1 MPKLYIPSTI
11 KTQINLVPFCWA
23 DWAVRA
29 VLKMSSILFKYPTF
43 EDGLFIFSWAS
54 LYCAQLETIWCS
66 ESEKYCDSWIEEI
79 KESFKKG
86 CSIDLPVS
94 FCHPIV
100 HATEVLIFYR
110 SFNQLSEAG
119 TGGVQGGHCPSPIF
133 GRAVNPIPTWE
144 GRLSPPITTGTS
156 NVFHLPA

>member
-1 MPKLYIPSTI
+1 MPKLYTPSTI

-29 VLKMSSILFKYPTF
+29 VLKNSSILLKYPTF

-86 CSIDLPVS
+86 CSLELLVSLCLTVTLSYIQQKFWPSTDLS
-94 FCHPIV
+94 TNCRR
-100 HATEVLIFYR
+100 AL
-110 SFNQLSEAG
+110 QLRFQSYD
-119 TGGVQGGHCPSPIF
+119 VKNVKISVV
-133 GRAVNPIPTWE
+133 RAYDVVTRE
-144 GRLSPPITTGTS
+144 TR
-156 NVFHLPA
+156 

>member
-11 KTQINLVPFCWA
+11 KTLMNLVPFCWA

-29 VLKMSSILFKYPTF
+29 VLKNSSILLKYPTF
-43 EDGLFIFSWAS
+43 EGGLFIFSWAS

-86 CSIDLPVS
+86 CSLELPVS
-94 FCHPIV
+94 LCRTVV
-100 HATEVLIFYR
+100 HATEILIFQPIALQYFSWDFRNVMWLFKSCEKR
-110 SFNQLSEAG
+110 SKLFVVRMYD
-119 TGGVQGGHCPSPIF
+119 GVTRETKWP
-133 GRAVNPIPTWE
+133 
-144 GRLSPPITTGTS
+144 RLKRTDYC
-156 NVFHLPA
+156 